1 MATEKVKTDGKRKG
15 KDDENLIDQARD
27 RLEELGDSEQ
37 AQQAKKTYQQIW
49 RAGLG
54 AFARSSD
61 AISDAAKDTTDDSE
75 KFFKKLVKD
84 GQKLE
89 KKAKKELDGLKDK
102 MEDRFDKISDK
113 ATSGVSK
120 LETAFDKR
128 VAQAYNRLGL
138 PSKKDIDELHAKID
152 RLQKAVDANS
162 SAKAGTKAKPKAT
175 PRKTPA
181 RKAASKAPAKPSG
194 PESAAK

>member
-1 MATEKVKTDGKRKG
+1 MATVKSKSGSKKKN

-37 AQQAKKTYQQIW
+37 AQEAKKTYQQIW

-54 AFARSSD
+54 AFARSRD
-61 AISDAAKDTTDDSE
+61 AISDAAEDTAEDSE

-84 GQKLE
+84 GQRLE

-102 MEDRFDKISDK
+102 VEDKLDEISDK
-113 ATSGVSK
+113 ANSRVSK

-152 RLQKAVDANS
+152 KLQKAVDAKVP
-162 SAKAGTKAKPKAT
+162 AKAPAKAKAK
-175 PRKTPA
+175 RKTPA
-181 RKAASKAPAKPSG
+181 RKTASKTPAKSG
-194 PESAAK
+194 SAG

>member
-1 MATEKVKTDGKRKG
+1 MATAKGKSGGKKKA

-37 AQQAKKTYQQIW
+37 AQEAKRTYQQIW

-54 AFARSSD
+54 AFARRSD
-61 AISDAAKDTTDDSE
+61 AISDAAKETSEDSE

-102 MEDRFDKISDK
+102 VEDKLDKISDQ
-113 ATSGVSK
+113 ANSRVSK

-152 RLQKAVDANS
+152 ELQKTVDANAP
-162 SAKAGTKAKPKAT
+162 AKTKTKAKTNVPAKAKT
-175 PRKTPA
+175 TARKTPVQKA
-181 RKAASKAPAKPSG
+181 AASKAPAK
-194 PESAAK
+194 